1 MAEYTPRS
9 VLKHVAGWTL
19 GPTLGKGGF
28 GHVRQATHRATGRKV
43 AVKILPALD
52 FEQVITKDILLDAI
66 EAQKEVILLKVM
78 GAFGIKGVV
87 GLDMVKQEG
96 DWKYL
101 FLPMI
106 PKVATQLACPL
117 PASSFIPLFRSFLV
131 ALHAMHCLGIT
142 HEDLKPGN
150 ILMSATD
157 EPIIADFG
165 FSSFSPQGR
174 KMSGGGGTTEYLS
187 PEKVAGD
194 LYRGPPSDV
203 HACGVLFS
211 KWYTNSNPFIWYK
224 GKDEE
229 KTIEDRI
236 YNNDARYFLPNEP
249 GSPGE
254 LMRAMLARDPKKRWT
269 IPEVLRH
276 PFLNPESPATPLAQP
291 LKLKFNNAPVLNPT
305 IDLLEEVAFLAWQAE
320 EWYPC
325 QTYTR
330 IVRHLAAPESEHRW
344 EKRMYHALQAWKPK
358 DPDAVGLR
366 AGEVPQAKPKS
377 ITRLLKEL
385 SVTENQ
391 SPTTGEEETPSSRI
405 DRKTKANAK
414 ENIPS
419 KMAKERDVHSTANPF
434 DVDVAAKPIRTSSA
448 STDSATTVSPETPA
462 LNKKDDKENV
472 AQGTTV
478 GKKDKKM
485 SSDVKVKQAVK
496 KTRANAPPVIVI
508 EDSDEEDQDFQATVE
523 PPRRPKTIAVQPRRS
538 PRLAGLPPE
547 MAGLDEP
554 IAVRRVRRTKTDNL
568 EAN

>member
-52 FEQVITKDILLDAI
+52 FEQVITRDILLDAI

-117 PASSFIPLFRSFLV
+117 PASTFVPLFRSFLV

-165 FSSFSPQGR
+165 FSSFSPLGR
-174 KMSGGGGTTEYLS
+174 KVSGGGGTTEYLS
-187 PEKVAGD
+187 PEKVNGD

-203 HACGVLFS
+203 HACGVLFA
-211 KWYTNSNPFIWYK
+211 KWYTNSHPFVWYK

-236 YNNDARYFLPNEP
+236 YAGDTRYVLPNEP
-249 GSPGE
+249 GSAGE

-269 IPEVLRH
+269 IPEILRH
-276 PFLNPESPATPLAQP
+276 PFLNPTAPPSPLAQIVP
-291 LKLKFNNAPVLNPT
+291 ITFSEAPIPHPT
-305 IDLLEEVAFLAWQAE
+305 IELVEEVAFLGWIADD
-320 EWYPC
+320 WYPC
-325 QTYTR
+325 QTYAR
-330 IVRHLAAPESEHRW
+330 ITRHLAAPASEPRW
-344 EKRMYHALQAWKPK
+344 EKRMYHALQSWKPK

-385 SVTENQ
+385 SVTENKP
-391 SPTTGEEETPSSRI
+391 STAEEDSPSSRTI
-405 DRKTKANAK
+405 KTKAQQATK
-414 ENIPS
+414 HIS
-419 KMAKERDVHSTANPF
+419 VKAIKERDINQNTNPF
-434 DVDVAAKPIRTSSA
+434 DVDDSVKPARVSAA
-448 STDSATTVSPETPA
+448 STDSATTVSPDTPTIA
-462 LNKKDDKENV
+462 NKENDKENV
-472 AQGTTV
+472 TAAN
-478 GKKDKKM
+478 
-485 SSDVKVKQAVK
+485 AVK
-496 KTRANAPPVIVI
+496 KKEIKALTEMIAEKVKAIAPPVIVI
-508 EDSDEEDQDFQATVE
+508 DDSDDEEDKQATVE
-523 PPRRPKTIAVQPRRS
+523 PPRRPKTVKIQPRRS

-547 MAGLDEP
+547 MEGLG
-554 IAVRRVRRTKTDNL
+554 
-568 EAN
+568 

>member
-19 GPTLGKGGF
+19 GQTLGKGGF
-28 GHVRQATHRATGRKV
+28 GHVRQGTHRATGRKV

-52 FEQVITKDILLDAI
+52 FEQVITRDILLDAI
-66 EAQKEVILLKVM
+66 EAQKEVILLKLM

-87 GLDMVKQEG
+87 GLEMVKQEG

-101 FLPMI
+101 FLPLV

-117 PASSFIPLFRSFLV
+117 PASTFVPLFRSFLV

-150 ILMSATD
+150 ILMSAND

-165 FSSFSPQGR
+165 FSSFSPSGR
-174 KMSGGGGTTEYLS
+174 KVSGGGGTTEYLS
-187 PEKVAGD
+187 PEKVGGET
-194 LYRGPPSDV
+194 YRGPPSDV
-203 HACGVLFS
+203 HACGVLFA
-211 KWYTNSNPFIWYK
+211 KWYTNSNPFVWYK

-236 YNNDARYFLPNEP
+236 YNGDTRFVLPNEP
-249 GSPGE
+249 GSAGE

-276 PFLNPESPATPLAQP
+276 PFLNPSSPTVPLAQP
-291 LKLKFNNAPVLNPT
+291 IPITFSEAPIVRPS
-305 IDLLEEVAFLAWQAE
+305 IDLIEEIAFLGWIAE

-330 IVRHLAAPESEHRW
+330 IVRHLAAPVSEPRW
-344 EKRMYHALQAWKPK
+344 EKRMYHALQSWKPK

-385 SVTENQ
+385 SVTENKP
-391 SPTTGEEETPSSRI
+391 SLGEEDSPSSRTT
-405 DRKTKANAK
+405 KTKVQQAVKHTSVKAVQ
-414 ENIPS
+414 
-419 KMAKERDVHSTANPF
+419 ERDANKKHNPF
-434 DVDVAAKPIRTSSA
+434 DVDDPAKPARVSTA
-448 STDSATTVSPETPA
+448 STDSATTVSPDTPTA
-462 LNKKDDKENV
+462 ADKNNDKENIAV
-472 AQGTTV
+472 GTAV
-478 GKKDKKM
+478 NKKDKKTLGTG
-485 SSDVKVKQAVK
+485 
-496 KTRANAPPVIVI
+496 KTTKDTEKAKISVPEVIVI
-508 EDSDEEDQDFQATVE
+508 VDSDEEEDNQATVE
-523 PPRRPKTIAVQPRRS
+523 PPRRPKTVKIQPRRS

-547 MAGLDEP
+547 MEGLAERN
-554 IAVRRVRRTKTDNL
+554 AARRIRRTKADAL
-568 EAN
+568 EVA